1 MAFLVSPSALGF
13 PRAVCLPLDSGFQL
27 VTFIPVAAT
36 EIKNKQYLFTHLEV
50 LMYFAPLII

>member
-13 PRAVCLPLDSGFQL
+13 PRAVQLPLDSGFQP
-27 VTFIPVAAT
+27 VTFIPAAAMKL
-36 EIKNKQYLFTHLEV
+36 KNKQYLFTHLGV